1 MSAWEKVHCLFCD
14 KYIHATNSLVCLSI
28 GENKIYT
35 GWHGGRMTEDGENVW
50 NWKVF
55 QLKTMRVLR
64 RWISCTTHTIAIIN
78 GTRGTAAAA
87 ATRRRTQHAEDDSG
101 RCKSAFHLF

>member
-1 MSAWEKVHCLFCD
+1 
-14 KYIHATNSLVCLSI
+14 
-28 GENKIYT
+28 
-35 GWHGGRMTEDGENVW
+35 MTEDGGNVW

-87 ATRRRTQHAEDDSG
+87 ATRREEKDATCRTEDDSG